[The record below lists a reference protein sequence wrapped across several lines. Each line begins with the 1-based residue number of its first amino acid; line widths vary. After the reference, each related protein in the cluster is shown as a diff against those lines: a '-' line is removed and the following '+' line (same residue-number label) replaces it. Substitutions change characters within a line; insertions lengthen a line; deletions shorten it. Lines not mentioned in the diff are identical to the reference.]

1 MPPAH
6 DSRGDDVEVVWRGA
20 KRRAPG
26 HLAGAEH
33 RGLERESSLQN
44 CPGLTG
50 LMAGGGLSVMQ
61 QRDSTINLSSFPFD
75 NTTRRQLSQRM
86 YEQ

>member
-6 DSRGDDVEVVWRGA
+6 DSCGDNVEVVWRGA
-20 KRRAPG
+20 QQRA
-26 HLAGAEH
+26 HDHHAGTEH
-33 RGLERESSLQN
+33 RRLERQCALQN
-44 CPGLTG
+44 CHGLTG
-50 LMAGGGLSVMQ
+50 FMAGGGLSVMQ